1 VFAGSF
7 LFNKFIHLTL
17 GFLLMQGL
25 YGATPPEG
33 QVDPFTQATIPPGYF
48 DLFNNDFSSRDIDR
62 FNTWLSP
69 TFGIVT
75 NGILLTNEEAEN
87 EFMTLFTSGGSNALL
102 ETNHHFNY
110 GYFTG
115 ANTYMADT
123 WLELK
128 VRESG
133 VDNWYRMHHQLVFK
147 ITDEG
152 WYLIQ
157 WEYIPPDISVPIE
170 FQSLLPGD
178 EGLPEQFQGFMPQYT
193 GSSATLGLVNVWPL
207 LIGKNFAGEN
217 ELHPLE
223 GTTHGEAIWR
233 LKDAVALDKPTVLFF
248 FSVQTYAYSLYPPE
262 DMEAEMDF
270 LSGLYESFGYE
281 DLYIF
286 GVTDATRDEVNWM
299 GDAGYNQFALLLD
312 EGSLL
317 HANLNIDMFP
327 YIVVFD
333 AEGTVTGL
341 GKTFHETTLP
351 LIEDRI
357 RESIDAANL
366 TG

>member
-1 VFAGSF
+1 MFAGSF
-7 LFNKFIHLTL
+7 LFNKFIHFTL

-25 YGATPPEG
+25 YGSSPWES
-33 QVDPFTQATIPPGYF
+33 QVDPFTQATTPPAYF
-48 DLFNNDFSSRDIDR
+48 DLFNNDFLSRDIDR

-69 TFGIVT
+69 TFGIIT
-75 NGILLTNEEAEN
+75 NGILLTKEEAEY
-87 EFMTLFTSGGSNALL
+87 EFRTLFTSGRSNSLL

-115 ANTYMADT
+115 ADTYMADT

-128 VRESG
+128 VRGNGE
-133 VDNWYRMHHQLVFK
+133 DNWFRMHHQLVFK
-147 ITDEG
+147 ITEEG

-157 WEYIPPDISVPIE
+157 WEYIPPNISLPIE
-170 FQSLLPGD
+170 FQSQLRGD
-178 EGLPEQFQGFMPQYT
+178 EGLPEQFRGYVPQYT

-207 LIGKNFAGEN
+207 LIGTNLSGDN

-223 GTTHGEAIWR
+223 GTTAGEAIWH
-233 LKDAVALDKPTVLFF
+233 LEDAVALDKPTVLFF

-270 LSGLYESFGYE
+270 LTGLYESFGYE
-281 DLYIF
+281 ELYIF

-299 GDAGYNQFALLLD
+299 GDAGYNEFALLLD

-317 HANLNIDMFP
+317 HATLNIDTFP

-341 GKTFHETTLP
+341 CKTFHETTLA

-357 RESIDAANL
+357 RESINAANL
-366 TG
+366 SG